1 MAKRPLMILVSG
13 GGEANATTVALA
25 EAVGEG
31 IARAGAMVL
40 TGGLGGVMEAAS
52 RGAKRGGGVTVGVVP
67 GMDRRIANTHVDIA
81 IASGMAHGRN
91 VILVHS
97 ADGVIALP
105 GSYGTLSEIAL
116 ALVMGKPVVSL
127 GSWEP
132 DERVQHATDPADA
145 VRKILDACGRK

>member
-1 MAKRPLMILVSG
+1 MILVSG
-13 GGEANATTVALA
+13 GGEAIAATLTLA
-25 EAVGEG
+25 EAVGEEL
-31 IARAGAMVL
+31 ARAGAMVL

-52 RGAKRGGGVTVGVVP
+52 RGAKKAGGLTVGVVP
-67 GMDRRIANTHVDIA
+67 GMDRKTANVHVDVA
-81 IASGMAHGRN
+81 IASGMTHGRN

-127 GSWEP
+127 GSWQP
-132 DERVQHATDPADA
+132 DERVQTATDPVEA